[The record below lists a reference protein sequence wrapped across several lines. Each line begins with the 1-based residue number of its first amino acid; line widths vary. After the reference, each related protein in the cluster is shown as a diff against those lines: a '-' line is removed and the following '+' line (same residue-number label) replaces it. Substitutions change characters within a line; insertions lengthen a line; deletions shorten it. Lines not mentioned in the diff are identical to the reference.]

1 MKPDHR
7 QETFALTA
15 VVRTVF
21 ADYTALGHEVPEHAS
36 HALALVESWLY
47 GGKITAKAMQAAAD
61 LSHEEGVRF
70 EKREKDRSHAWARGA
85 AGNLAWFA
93 KKDRGWEKAGQSVL
107 DAAFYTLSS
116 LNIPGTKDDK
126 ALQVIYKA
134 ALKEAAKLPKQA
146 TPKTRKPESP
156 TPDFTGLIGA
166 AAMKR
171 LAKRNPVFET
181 KSRGDKTK
189 LTALLKK
196 RGYPPHACVSTF
208 DAAYGGLVVADS
220 PGEEGYD
227 WLFGAYACLKSG
239 AHKDPRGDKPSWVPV
254 AYSPNDGIFYMDEK
268 GAVWAIDTIAE
279 IRATRYAVSGDAMMK
294 RLLTEK

>member
-7 QETFALTA
+7 HETFALAA
-15 VVRTVF
+15 VVRTAF
-21 ADYTALGHEVPEHAS
+21 ADYTALGHKVPEHAS
-36 HALALVESWLY
+36 QALALVESWLN

-134 ALKEAAKLPKQA
+134 ALKEAGKLPA
-146 TPKTRKPESP
+146 KPAANAAKNKNP
-156 TPDFTGLIGA
+156 PADFTALIGA

-171 LAKRNPVFET
+171 LAKRKPVFET